1 MDNYDDE
8 LEALVR
14 NTAEIQQ
21 KRQDTRVEKEGE
33 VQLDGVFKSYAV
45 YDTGLGKNVEQD
57 TPPDKKFNKTKDGNK
72 QYRAQLTTEAQVLS
86 LTVVQGQC
94 ERLPNGE
101 DGWRILSKVSY
112 NEKDGENVKQ
122 WLLDHYDSFYNGSYT
137 GEFPVG
143 EYIDT
148 EGVLA
153 EYKWVKVYPK
163 SISKVKVNDSDEVI
177 FRKRING
184 KDSGPY
190 VVSPFTPLR
199 FYKCTASHFVT
210 LKKDEDGTFAPRAYT
225 SFNAKAVELSETH
238 DPSLPVSERL
248 HRMENKDVHNMIP
261 VSELRKGVAV
271 PHTVY
276 FYAGRYKSPIGT
288 PAGVHIFKL
297 PVNKFDDFA
306 ATFKDETKAIHTIR
320 LTVFQWRG
328 DPGTHREMYSVKLI
342 SREGELWKNY
352 GITDPNHYYR
362 ILCATHTIPVH
373 VTADLWKKNVV
384 DSEANSAETINN
396 REELKDLCG
405 VYTYGCKSLTVDYI
419 NFYKTGQ
426 AHRISKERLLRD
438 FKRFSSTNNTTGEPE
453 ITLKPTLENKQN
465 PLNGENPTAVAVF
478 ALGNG
483 QVDDPQSKRA
493 KPLYHAYDGDLY
505 EVLEDSVFFVL
516 TSHVMSSDDLAAV
529 QQESK
534 GDALLD
540 EWIEKEKI
548 FYWFFGIRKKHLI
561 TTTQSSKKIE
571 LQKPQK
577 NEAQKIEV
585 QKKRPTQ
592 EEEEEEKAVSSPPP
606 SVTKKHKAISKKK

>member
-1 MDNYDDE
+1 MEINYDDE
-8 LEALVR
+8 LEAKVR

-101 DGWRILSKVSY
+101 DGWRILSKVTY

-122 WLLDHYDSFYNGSYT
+122 WLLDHHDSFYNGSYT
-137 GEFPVG
+137 GDFPVG

-148 EGVLA
+148 EGVFV

-177 FRKRING
+177 FRKRVNG

-199 FYKCTASHFVT
+199 FYKCSASHFVT
-210 LKKDEDGTFAPRAYT
+210 LRKDEDGTFTPRGYT
-225 SFNAKAVELSETH
+225 SFSAKGVELSETH

-261 VSELRKGVAV
+261 VVELKKGSAIS
-271 PHTVY
+271 HTVY
-276 FYAGRYKSPIGT
+276 FYAGRYKSPNGT
-288 PAGVHIFKL
+288 PTGVHIFKL
-297 PVNKFDDFA
+297 PVNRLEDFA

-320 LTVFQWRG
+320 LSVFQWKG
-328 DPGTHREMYSVKLI
+328 DPGTHREMYSVKII

-373 VTADLWKKNVV
+373 VTADLWKNNVV
-384 DSEANSAETINN
+384 DSEANNPETLNN
-396 REELKDLCG
+396 REDLKEMCG

-426 AHRISKERLLRD
+426 AHRISPARVERE
-438 FKRFSSTNNTTGEPE
+438 FNRFSSTNNTTGEPE

-465 PLNGENPTAVAVF
+465 PLNGENPTTVAVF

-505 EVLEDSVFFVL
+505 EVFEDSVFFVL
-516 TSHVMSSDDLAAV
+516 TSHIMSKEELMLV

-534 GDALLD
+534 GDALLN
-540 EWIEKEKI
+540 EWIEKEKV
-548 FYWFFGIRKKHLI
+548 FYWIFGIRKKHLI
-561 TTTQSSKKIE
+561 SIPQSSKKIE
-571 LQKPQK
+571 P
-577 NEAQKIEV
+577 

-592 EEEEEEKAVSSPPP
+592 EEEEGEKVVLSSSPPP
-606 SVTKKHKAISKKK
+606 SVTKKHKTISKKK